1 MTIMRLRELTFVLAT
16 VTLVASACIT
26 EGRPVLLISLDPPPP
41 TTVEDPE
48 FNVIGVVVRAPP
60 DPLAVFTLTAI
71 TTSPD
76 AVDTTA
82 VLTGSAGNF
91 TVRIPI
97 ARDTIGIPNDVVLI
111 ATDDTEDAISN
122 EAAFRII
129 GIREGAVFRRGN
141 D

>member
-1 MTIMRLRELTFVLAT
+1 MRLRALTFILVT

-26 EGRPVLLISLDPPPP
+26 EQRAVLLISVDPPD
-41 TTVEDPE
+41 TVEQAE

-97 ARDTIGIPNDVVLI
+97 ARDTVGVPNDVVLI
-111 ATDDTEDAISN
+111 ATDDTEDAISD
-122 EAAFRII
+122 EAGFRII
-129 GIREGAVFRRGN
+129 GLRAGAVFRRGN